1 MNKISEHILTLEPMT
16 LAQIGKIISK
26 NENIVLGQDCIDR
39 VKVNR
44 EYLEAK
50 ISQDNKTIYGINT
63 GFGSLCD
70 TIIPQKVLEELQRN
84 LVLSHSCGTGPAIPQ
99 HIAKIVLL
107 LKIKNLSLG
116 TQE

>member
-1 MNKISEHILTLEPMT
+1 MKKNSQYKLTLEPLT
-16 LAQIGKIISK
+16 LARIGKIISN
-26 NENIVLGQDCIDR
+26 NEHIVLGQDCINR

-70 TIIPQKVLEELQRN
+70 TIIPQKGLEDL
-84 LVLSHSCGTGPAIPQ
+84 
-99 HIAKIVLL
+99 
-107 LKIKNLSLG
+107 
-116 TQE
+116 